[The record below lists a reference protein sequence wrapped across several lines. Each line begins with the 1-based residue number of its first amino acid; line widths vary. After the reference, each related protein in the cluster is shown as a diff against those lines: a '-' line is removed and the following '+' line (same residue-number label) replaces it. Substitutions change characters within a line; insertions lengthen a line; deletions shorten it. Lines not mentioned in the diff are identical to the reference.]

1 MLKSNLVDRLAGEH
15 PELTRREAERVVAVV
30 MDEVITALEQ
40 GGRVELR
47 GFGTFEI
54 RTRQARVG
62 RNPQTGET
70 VQVELKATPFFTSG
84 KALRQRLNGA

>member
-1 MLKSNLVDRLAGEH
+1 MLKSDLIGRLAVEH
-15 PELTRREAERVVAVV
+15 PEFTRREVERAYGVII
-30 MDEVITALEQ
+30 DEVIATLEQ

-54 RTRQARVG
+54 RIRQARVG

-70 VQVELKATPFFTSG
+70 VQVELKTTPFFTSG